1 MVAWYKK
8 LRRAGLKISFSDLED
23 VRREASFTMGRLV
36 TKMARYKVPPTR
48 LLPYIRKEK
57 TRKGQKRMTLNTL
70 LTEWVDY
77 LEDAVLLGYDL
88 SNPIW
93 LMPKGLHTKHL
104 ETMVPAGA

>member
-1 MVAWYKK
+1 M
-8 LRRAGLKISFSDLED
+8 KISFFDLEE

-36 TKMARYKVPPTR
+36 TKMARYKVQPTR
-48 LLPYIRKEK
+48 LLTYIRKEK

-77 LEDAVLLGYDL
+77 LEDAALLGYDL